1 MPLITQR
8 SEALALYNE
17 AAQLGWVIPAF
28 GTENL
33 TSTEAI
39 LAGTLEYGRRIGRAD
54 LPVTVAITNT
64 YSGRSQSSNYTH
76 TGDPALG
83 LRLFLADVKALTGKG
98 SPFAGLR
105 VMTHLDHG
113 QFDSDR
119 DVLEGDLSDWSS
131 VMFDASRL
139 PIEENIAVTKEYVC
153 ARREETLI
161 EGACDEITESG
172 GSGHEPKGA
181 LASRPQPLPECTA
194 PELAERYAR
203 ETGVDI
209 VVANLGTEHRAGASA
224 LRYRGD
230 IARQIR
236 ARIGPKICL
245 HGTSSV
251 SFDQL
256 GHLFADGICK
266 VNLWTALE
274 RDSSPPLLEYLARHA
289 AKAVGA
295 EHARALQ
302 ARGWLGPGADCESA
316 SSLEFCTTRA
326 RQHVVF
332 ESMKHKVTGWLG
344 AWYV

>member
-1 MPLITQR
+1 MPLVTTR
-8 SEALALYNE
+8 SEVLGLYEE
-17 AAQLGWVIPAF
+17 AARLGWVIPAF

-33 TSTEAI
+33 TTTEAI

-76 TGDPALG
+76 SGDAALG
-83 LRLFLADVKALTGKG
+83 LRLFLADVKTLTAEG

-113 QFDSDR
+113 QFDTDR
-119 DVLEGDLSDWSS
+119 AVLDEDLSDWSS

-139 PIEENIAVTKEYVC
+139 PIAENIVATQAYVQ
-153 ARREETLI
+153 ARRHDALI
-161 EGACDEITESG
+161 EGACDEITEAG
-172 GSGHEPKGA
+172 DDDGS
-181 LASRPQPLPECTA
+181 QCTA

-224 LRYRGD
+224 LRYRGEV
-230 IARQIR
+230 AREIR
-236 ARIGPKICL
+236 ERIGPKICL

-251 SFDQL
+251 AFDQL
-256 GHLFADGICK
+256 GQLFEDGICK

-274 RDSSPPLLEYLARHA
+274 RDSSPPLLEHLVRHA
-289 AKAVGA
+289 AKTVGA
-295 EHARALQ
+295 DRAKTLR
-302 ARGWLGPGADCESA
+302 AEGLLGPNADCESG

-326 RQHVVF
+326 RQQLVF
-332 ESMKHKVTGWLG
+332 EVMKSKVVGWLE
-344 AWYV
+344 AWYRV